1 MMFKGLSPRAHKII
15 SIFAQEEARKHNNDQ
30 IFPEHIILAILKSG
44 EGLGYAVIKQLKINP
59 LALQLEI
66 EKKIPKNPLPTY
78 IYADIPPSRRLSTMI
93 DYAAVES
100 RSLGQDYI
108 GTEHLLLAAV
118 KEEKSTVADFFDT
131 AGINFET
138 VRKTVIQILRTYGN
152 SIGSSHKN
160 LDSNVSKTYSA
171 KNSYVMSSNPF
182 FTAGTQNQRHVP
194 SVLKEFSRDLTQ
206 KAKEGALD
214 PVVGRT
220 KEIDRIIQILS
231 RRTKNNPVLVGEP
244 GVGKTAIVEGLAQR
258 IVSGDVPRNL
268 FNKQIL
274 TLDLASVIAGTK
286 YRGEFEER
294 IKKIITEI
302 ADNKNIVLFIDEL
315 HTIIGAGGAEGA
327 MDASNIIKPALS
339 RGELQCIG
347 ATTIKEYRK
356 YFEKDAALER
366 RFQTVNVEEPSIEET
381 KQILQGLKKRYEDFH
396 GVYYEDDV
404 IDSIVRYSNR
414 FITERFLP
422 DKAIDVMDEA
432 GAMKKIT
439 QAVPPV
445 ELTELEEKI
454 TRLTAEKQ
462 QLVINQDYEKAA
474 QVRDEVRELRNQ
486 LETVRNYWQEKDDS
500 FSHKVTIN
508 DINSVLSSITGIP
521 LDTIDTA
528 ETQRLLKMEQ
538 ELHKTVIGQNEAVST
553 ITSAI
558 RRARAGVSSARRPM
572 GSFIFLGPTGVGKT
586 LLAKTLAKFLFGS
599 EDALVRIDMSDY
611 MEKHNSSKLVGA
623 PPGYV
628 GYEEGGTLTE
638 KIRRNPYSV
647 VLLDEI
653 EKAHSDVFNLLLQ
666 ILEEGELKDSLGHTV
681 NFRNTVI
688 IMTSNAGARQI
699 SNSNRLGFNRFDNDI
714 IDYSDIKSNAMNE
727 LKKLMSPELINRIDD
742 IIVFDSLSKEEVAQ
756 ILEIQL
762 SELSARL
769 NEQGFELTVKSGA
782 KNYLIENGYEPAYG
796 ARPMRRLIQREI
808 EDPVAFAIISGKAS
822 TANEIVI
829 DFKKEKITISY
840 RGKKEAKQDHSE
852 ALEHIEELAK

>member
-1 MMFKGLSPRAHKII
+1 MFKGLSPRAQKII

-30 IFPEHIILAILKSG
+30 ILPEHLILAILKSG

-78 IYADIPPSRRLSTMI
+78 IYTDIPPSRRLSTMI

-118 KEEKSTVADFFDT
+118 KEEKSTVSQFFDVS
-131 AGINFET
+131 GINFET
-138 VRKTVIQILRTYGN
+138 VRKTVIQVLRTYGN
-152 SIGSSHKN
+152 SIGSNHKT
-160 LDSNVSKTYSA
+160 LDSATNKQYSGR
-171 KNSYVMSSNPF
+171 NSFVVSSNPF
-182 FTAGTQNQRHVP
+182 FSTAPQNQRSTP

-206 KAKEGALD
+206 KAKEGSLD

-268 FNKQIL
+268 LNKQIL

-294 IKKIITEI
+294 IKRIIKEI

-339 RGELQCIG
+339 RGEMQCIG

-356 YFEKDAALER
+356 HFEKDAALER
-366 RFQTVNVEEPSIEET
+366 RFQKVNVEEPSIEET
-381 KQILQGLKKRYEDFH
+381 KQILQGLRKRYEDFH
-396 GVYYEDDV
+396 GVSYEDDV
-404 IDSIVRYSNR
+404 IDSIVRYSSR

-439 QAVPPV
+439 QAVPPI

-454 TRLTAEKQ
+454 NRLTSEKQ

-474 QVRDEVRELRNQ
+474 KVRDEVRELRNQ
-486 LETVRNYWQEKDDS
+486 LDIVRNYWQEKDES
-500 FSHKVTIN
+500 FSNKVTIN

-521 LDTIDTA
+521 LDTIDSA
-528 ETQRLLKMEQ
+528 ETKKLLGMEA

-558 RRARAGVSSARRPM
+558 RRSRAGVSSGKRPL

-599 EDALVRIDMSDY
+599 EDSLVRIDMSDY

-653 EKAHSDVFNLLLQ
+653 EKAHSDIFNLLLQ
-666 ILEEGELKDSLGHTV
+666 VLEEGELKDSLGHTV

-699 SNSNRLGFNRFDNDI
+699 SNSNRMGFNRFDNEI

-742 IIVFDSLSKEEVAQ
+742 IIVFDSLSKEEVSR
-756 ILEIQL
+756 ILEIQIA
-762 SELSARL
+762 ELADRL
-769 NEQGFELTVKSGA
+769 KEQGFVLNLKASA
-782 KNYLIENGYEPAYG
+782 KNYLIEHGYEPLYG

-808 EDPVAFAIISGKAS
+808 EDPVAYAIISGK
-822 TANEIVI
+822 TENMDEIVI
-829 DFKKEKITISY
+829 DYKKDKIVISY
-840 RGKKEAKQDHSE
+840 RRKRVIKHTDET
-852 ALEHIEELAK
+852 LEPVEELAK

>member
-1 MMFKGLSPRAHKII
+1 MFKGLSPRAQKII

-30 IFPEHIILAILKSG
+30 ILPEHLILAILKSG

-66 EKKIPKNPLPTY
+66 EKKIPKKSSSDNIY
-78 IYADIPPSRRLSTMI
+78 IYTDIPPSRRLSTMI

-118 KEEKSTVADFFDT
+118 KEEKSTIAQFFDIS
-131 AGINFET
+131 GINFET
-138 VRKTVIQILRTYGN
+138 VRKTVIQVLRTYGN
-152 SIGSSHKN
+152 SIGSSHKTP
-160 LDSNVSKTYSA
+160 DSGTTKQYPGR
-171 KNSYVMSSNPF
+171 NSFVVSSNPF
-182 FTAGTQNQRHVP
+182 FSTTPQNQRPAP
-194 SVLKEFSRDLTQ
+194 SILKEFSRDLTQ
-206 KAKEGALD
+206 KAREGSLD

-268 FNKQIL
+268 INKQIL

-294 IKKIITEI
+294 IKRIIKEI

-339 RGELQCIG
+339 RGEMQCIG

-356 YFEKDAALER
+356 HFEKDAALER
-366 RFQTVNVEEPSIEET
+366 RFQKVNVEEPSIEET
-381 KQILQGLKKRYEDFH
+381 KQILQGLRKRYEDFH
-396 GVYYEDDV
+396 GVFYEDDV
-404 IDSIVRYSNR
+404 IDSIVRYSSR

-439 QAVPPV
+439 QAVPPI

-454 TRLTAEKQ
+454 NRLTAEKQ

-474 QVRDEVRELRNQ
+474 KVRDEVRELRNQ
-486 LETVRNYWQEKDDS
+486 LDIVRNYWQERDDS
-500 FSHKVTIN
+500 FSNKVTIS
-508 DINSVLSSITGIP
+508 DVNSVLSSITGIP
-521 LDTIDTA
+521 LDTIDSA
-528 ETQRLLKMEQ
+528 ETKRLLRMET

-558 RRARAGVSSARRPM
+558 RRSRAGVSSGKRPL

-599 EDALVRIDMSDY
+599 EDSLVRIDMSDY

-653 EKAHSDVFNLLLQ
+653 EKAHSDIFNLLLQ
-666 ILEEGELKDSLGHTV
+666 VLEEGELKDSLGHTV

-699 SNSNRLGFNRFDNDI
+699 SNSNRMGFNRFDNEI

-742 IIVFDSLSKEEVAQ
+742 IIVFDSLSKEEVSK

-762 SELSARL
+762 AELADRL
-769 NEQGFELTVKSGA
+769 KEQGFALNVKASA
-782 KNYLIENGYEPAYG
+782 KNYLIENGYEPSYG

-808 EDPVAFAIISGKAS
+808 EDPVAYAIISGK
-822 TANEIVI
+822 TEKTDEIVI
-829 DFKKEKITISY
+829 DYKREKIVITY
-840 RGKKEAKQDHSE
+840 RRKKIVKHTDET
-852 ALEHIEELAK
+852 LEPVEELAK

>member
-1 MMFKGLSPRAHKII
+1 MFKGLSPRAQKII

-30 IFPEHIILAILKSG
+30 ILPEHLILAILKSG

-78 IYADIPPSRRLSTMI
+78 IYTDIPPSRRLSTMI

-118 KEEKSTVADFFDT
+118 KEEKSMVAQFFDIS
-131 AGINFET
+131 GINFET
-138 VRKTVIQILRTYGN
+138 VRKTVIQVLRTYGN
-152 SIGSSHKN
+152 SIGSSHKT
-160 LDSNVSKTYSA
+160 LDSGTTKQYSGR
-171 KNSYVMSSNPF
+171 NSFVVSSNPF
-182 FTAGTQNQRHVP
+182 FSTSPQNQRPAP
-194 SVLKEFSRDLTQ
+194 SILKEFSRDLTQ
-206 KAKEGALD
+206 KAKEGNLD

-268 FNKQIL
+268 LNKQIL

-294 IKKIITEI
+294 IKRIIKEI

-339 RGELQCIG
+339 RGEMQCIG

-356 YFEKDAALER
+356 HFEKDAALER
-366 RFQTVNVEEPSIEET
+366 RFQKVNVEEPSIEET
-381 KQILQGLKKRYEDFH
+381 KQILQGLRKRYEDFH
-396 GVYYEDDV
+396 GVSYEDDV
-404 IDSIVRYSNR
+404 IDSIVRYSSR

-439 QAVPPV
+439 QAVPPI

-454 TRLTAEKQ
+454 NRLTAEKQ

-474 QVRDEVRELRNQ
+474 KVRDEVRELRNQ
-486 LETVRNYWQEKDDS
+486 LDIVRNYWQEKDDS
-500 FSHKVTIN
+500 FSNKVTIN
-508 DINSVLSSITGIP
+508 DVNSVLSSITGIP
-521 LDTIDTA
+521 LDTIDSA
-528 ETQRLLKMEQ
+528 ETKRLLGMET

-558 RRARAGVSSARRPM
+558 RRSRAGVSSGRRPL

-599 EDALVRIDMSDY
+599 EDSLVRIDMSDY

-653 EKAHSDVFNLLLQ
+653 EKAHSDIFNLLLQ
-666 ILEEGELKDSLGHTV
+666 VLEEGELKDSLGHTV

-699 SNSNRLGFNRFDNDI
+699 SNSNRMGFNRFDNDI

-742 IIVFDSLSKEEVAQ
+742 IIVFDSLSKEEVSQ

-762 SELSARL
+762 TELSDRL
-769 NEQGFELTVKSGA
+769 KEQGFALNVKVGA

-808 EDPVAFAIISGKAS
+808 EDPVAFAIISGK
-822 TANEIVI
+822 TENTDEIVI
-829 DFKKEKITISY
+829 DYKKEKIVISY
-840 RGKKEAKQDHSE
+840 RRKRVVKHTEES
-852 ALEHIEELAK
+852 LEPIEELAK